1 MHLEIPKQK
10 LHSLKEFAS
19 HYLMIVLSILT
30 ALGLEQWIEHVH
42 HERAAETASL
52 QIEAELANDL
62 AETKEARQRN
72 EDDLKPLL
80 ELDKLITADVLAGT
94 DSKTVNA
101 HIQAHKKQFDIN
113 IHWPIFASQAWDVAV
128 ANQSAS
134 WIPVDRLNNYSG
146 AYADQRHA
154 SEWLSHDSTLLL
166 SAPRM
171 VDMRTQVELGRDVD
185 PIDFITVLRQMI
197 ATVRGTQSHLEQLEP
212 HMMAALGKPVPAA
225 AGETK

>member
-1 MHLEIPKQK
+1 MHLEFPKVK

-42 HERAAETASL
+42 HEQAAQTASQ
-52 QIEAELANDL
+52 QIEAELASDL
-62 AETKEARQRN
+62 AEIKEARQRN
-72 EDDLKPLL
+72 EEDLKPLL
-80 ELDKLITADVLAGT
+80 ELDKLVTADVLAGT
-94 DSKTVNA
+94 DNKAINQ
-101 HIQAHKKQFDIN
+101 HIQAHRKQFDIN

-134 WIPVDRLNNYSG
+134 WISTDRLNNYAS

-154 SEWLSHDSTLLL
+154 SDWLNQDSTLLL

-171 VDMRTQVELGRDVD
+171 VDLRTQVELGRDVD
-185 PIDFITVLRQMI
+185 PVDFIVMLRQMI
-197 ATVRGTQSHLEQLEP
+197 ATVQGTQSHLQQLEP
-212 HMMAALGKPVPAA
+212 HMVAALGKH
-225 AGETK
+225 E

>member
-42 HERAAETASL
+42 HERAAETASR

-62 AETKEARQRN
+62 AEIREARQSN
-72 EDDLKPLL
+72 AEDLKPLL
-80 ELDKLITADVLAGT
+80 ELDKLITADVLAGA
-94 DSKTVNA
+94 DSKTVNEHIRA
-101 HIQAHKKQFDIN
+101 HRKQFDIN

-134 WIPVDRLNNYSG
+134 WISSDRLNNYSG

-154 SEWLSHDSTLLL
+154 SDWLSQDSTLLL

-171 VDMRTQVELGRDVD
+171 VDIRTQVELGRDVD
-185 PIDFITVLRQMI
+185 PIEFITVLRQMI
-197 ATVRGTQSHLEQLEP
+197 ATVQGTQSHLEQLEP
-212 HMMAALGKPVPAA
+212 HMMAALGKR
-225 AGETK
+225 E

>member
-1 MHLEIPKQK
+1 MHLEIPKVK
-10 LHSLKEFAS
+10 LHSLKEFLS

-42 HERAAETASL
+42 HERAAETASR

-62 AETKEARQRN
+62 AETREARQTN
-72 EDDLKPLL
+72 AEDLKPLL
-80 ELDKLITADVLAGT
+80 ALDKLITADVLAGA
-94 DSKTVNA
+94 DSKTVNE
-101 HIQAHKKQFDIN
+101 HIREHSKQFDIN

-134 WIPVDRLNNYSG
+134 WIPADRLNSYSG

-154 SEWLSHDSTLLL
+154 TEWLSQDSTLLL

-171 VDMRTQVELGRDVD
+171 VDIRTKVELGRDVD
-185 PIDFITVLRQMI
+185 PIEFITVLRQMI
-197 ATVRGTQSHLEQLEP
+197 ATVQGTQSHLEQLEP
-212 HMMAALGKPVPAA
+212 HMLAALGKH
-225 AGETK
+225 E

>member
-30 ALGLEQWIEHVH
+30 ALGLEQWIEHAH
-42 HERAAETASL
+42 HERAAETASR

-62 AETKEARQRN
+62 AETREARQTN
-72 EDDLKPLL
+72 AEDLKPLL

-94 DSKTVNA
+94 DSKTINEHIRA
-101 HIQAHKKQFDIN
+101 HSKQFDIN

-134 WIPVDRLNNYSG
+134 WIPVDRLNSYSG

-154 SEWLSHDSTLLL
+154 TEWLSQDSTLLL

-171 VDMRTQVELGRDVD
+171 VDIRTKVELGRDVD
-185 PIDFITVLRQMI
+185 PIEFITVLRQMI
-197 ATVRGTQSHLEQLEP
+197 ATVQGTQSHLEQLEP
-212 HMMAALGKPVPAA
+212 HMMAALGKH
-225 AGETK
+225 E